1 MDIKGLFERDSDIVR
16 ILTIVDQLG
25 LSDSWLAAGTLRNF
39 IWNQLSGY
47 PAFDKE
53 TDVDVV
59 FFDQTITY
67 EETLEIEKRIRKEHS
82 TYNWEL
88 RNQAD
93 MHSHSPNTRP
103 YTSSK
108 DAISKYPERC
118 TAIGARLDNDQHI
131 ELFLPYGI
139 EDILSFKVRPTPH
152 FQIDQDRMAVYRSRI
167 AQKNWQSKWPQ
178 LKIEN

>member
-1 MDIKGLFERDSDIVR
+1 MDIKELFERDSDIVR
-16 ILTIVDQLG
+16 ILTIIDQLG
-25 LSDSWLAAGTLRNF
+25 LSDAWLAAGTLRNF
-39 IWNQLSGY
+39 VWNKLSGY

-67 EETLEIEKRIRKEHS
+67 EETLEIEKRLRKEHP

-88 RNQAD
+88 RNQAV

-139 EDILSFKVRPTPH
+139 EDILAFKIRPTPH
-152 FQIDQDRMAVYRSRI
+152 FQIDKDRMTVYHDRL